1 MKYWQKTYVATLLL
15 FLVAL
20 NVSAFLMY
28 RAALNTSL
36 SAERERGFAEH
47 GFIAGSLENDIASV
61 TSRSGGSSAGL
72 SALFQSYAEYYMR
85 QGVFIM
91 LMDTD
96 GSGSGYVPVPENA
109 PPAPKDGSQAVVVR
123 DTAATSYLY
132 ASGLVGET
140 GYTLVTAHSVAAMR
154 QHANDLAR
162 TLLIGSAGLCA
173 MLGAALYLI
182 LKKLTRP
189 IHTLSGAAAALAAGD
204 YGARAPVRGKD
215 ELADLAGRFNAMA
228 DKIQVQIAE
237 LKDETEKRQRFIDD
251 LAHELRTPLAAIG
264 GYAQYLAAADITDDE
279 RLSALQYIARESD
292 RLTDMSEKLLILA
305 RLRNEGVALL
315 HIPLSPLFEDVRTAL
330 AHMTGA
336 KKVSLV
342 FDIADTAWRSD
353 NTLLRMLFLN
363 LVSNAIHACGKGGT
377 VHVTAD
383 ENGATVWDD
392 GCGMNAE
399 ALAHASEP
407 FYRAD
412 KARSRQAGGAGLGL
426 SICER
431 ICMNLGLEMQIHS
444 TPGEGTTVSILQVDN
459 NAGTQP

>member
-1 MKYWQKTYVATLLL
+1 MKYWQKTYIATLLL

-20 NVSAFLMY
+20 NAGAFLMY
-28 RAALNTSL
+28 HAALNTSL

-61 TSRSGGSSAGL
+61 TSRGSGTAGL
-72 SALFQSYAEYYMR
+72 SALFQSYADYYMR

-91 LMDTD
+91 LTD
-96 GSGSGYVPVPENA
+96 ANGSGTGYVPMPKNA
-109 PPAPKDGSQAVVVR
+109 PPAPSDGSQAVVVR

-154 QHANDLAR
+154 QQANDLAR
-162 TLLIGSAGLCA
+162 TLLIGSAGLSTVLA
-173 MLGAALYLI
+173 AALYLL

-204 YGARAPVRGKD
+204 YGARAALRGKD

-228 DKIQVQIAE
+228 DKIQAQIVE
-237 LKDETEKRQRFIDD
+237 LTDEADKRQRFIDD

-264 GYAQYLAAADITDDE
+264 GYAQYLAAADITEDE
-279 RLSALQYIARESD
+279 RLSALQYISRESD
-292 RLTDMSEKLLILA
+292 RLADMSDKLLILA
-305 RLRNEGVALL
+305 RLRNEDVALL
-315 HIPLSPLFEDVRTAL
+315 HTPLPPLFEDVRTTS
-330 AHMTGA
+330 AHMAEA

-353 NTLLRMLFLN
+353 DTLLRMLFLN
-363 LVSNAIHACGKGGT
+363 LVSNAIHACGEGGT
-377 VHVTAD
+377 VHVTAND
-383 ENGATVWDD
+383 SGAMVSDD

-412 KARSRQAGGAGLGL
+412 KARSRRAGGAGLGL

-431 ICMNLGLEMQIHS
+431 ICINLGLKMQIRS
-444 TPGEGTTVSILQVDN
+444 TPGAGTTVSILQVDN